1 MQIQLAETAHWQIMV
16 ASENATILYF
26 KNTDSQSISRVAG
39 LIHQIKSYQQ
49 QWHIVRLLPSYQ
61 SLLIEFDILQTD
73 HHKVTEQINLLLNE
87 PIGSN
92 SNSGKNIELPIYYGQ
107 EVAPDLSRI
116 AEHAQITTDD
126 VIKIH
131 QQQKYHVYAIGF
143 APGFAYLGYVDKKIA
158 MPRHETPR
166 ANVAQGSLGIADRQT
181 AVYPMASPGGWNIIG
196 RCPTKLFQPNHQ
208 PIMPF
213 EVGDTVSFYAV
224 ERDEFLRLGGQL

>member
-1 MQIQLAETAHWQIMV
+1 MQIQLTETAHWQIMV
-16 ASENATILYF
+16 ASENAIILYF

-49 QWHIVRLLPSYQ
+49 QWNIVRLLPSYQ

-73 HHKVTEQINLLLNE
+73 HHKVTEQISSLLNE
-87 PIGSN
+87 PIDSDN
-92 SNSGKNIELPIYYGQ
+92 NSGKNIELPIYYGQ

-116 AEHAQITTDD
+116 AEHAQMTTDD

-166 ANVAQGSLGIADRQT
+166 SHVAQGSLGIADRQT